1 MSSMSSTFDF
11 KADSVNSDMIRN
23 LRKDFDFD
31 QQSLSNRIMHEI
43 ESLRTE
49 INERFTRKTE
59 FDMNLS
65 RFEAK
70 LIDTFPLRKDIMK
83 DINDLRDRNSQ
94 ECRNIY

>member
-1 MSSMSSTFDF
+1 MSSTFDF